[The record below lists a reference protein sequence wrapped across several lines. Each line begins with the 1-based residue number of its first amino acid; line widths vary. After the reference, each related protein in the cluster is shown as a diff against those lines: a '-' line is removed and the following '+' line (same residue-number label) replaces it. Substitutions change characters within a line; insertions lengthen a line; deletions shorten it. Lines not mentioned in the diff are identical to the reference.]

1 MKERQ
6 FYVHPGLRDD
16 PTCQLDGQIMADNVI
31 RGGDKCGLC
40 GVALELWEQR
50 KVNQQEDRK

>member
-1 MKERQ
+1 MKERT
-6 FYVHPGLRDD
+6 FYVHPGLGEEAV
-16 PTCQLDGQIMADNVI
+16 CQLDGQIMAENVI

-50 KVNQQEDRK
+50 KVNQQEGGT